1 MNTAVIYSSKTGTSA
16 RCAARLAE
24 HLEADLLEISGDFP
38 DIAAYYAVLLGG
50 GVRMGRLP
58 RPLRRWTA
66 LHTAELLQMPL
77 GLFLCCC
84 LEKEAETYF
93 RGNFPAELLEHACCR
108 ACLGG
113 ELDPDAL
120 QGTDRLVAGLAI
132 RSFGFAT
139 LPRLDLHRADAFVQR
154 FLIAHP

>member
-1 MNTAVIYSSKTGTSA
+1 MTPCFWVAAFAWAVCPAICAGGLPFIRV
-16 RCAARLAE
+16 RCCKSL
-24 HLEADLLEISGDFP
+24 
-38 DIAAYYAVLLGG
+38 
-50 GVRMGRLP
+50 
-58 RPLRRWTA
+58 
-66 LHTAELLQMPL
+66 
-77 GLFLCCC
+77 
-84 LEKEAETYF
+84 
-93 RGNFPAELLEHACCR
+93 FPAELLEHACCR

-154 FLIAHP
+154 FLMAQP